1 MQPDRIFRCHRGA
14 HDRVPDPPE
23 RIVPFLIQSG
33 FYGVSRLCYFPLQP
47 SLVSALVERW
57 RPETHTFHTTQGE
70 CTITLEDVGIQLG
83 LPCAGHAVS
92 GITDYEW
99 PEVCRLLLGVTPPAN
114 KLDGQRLS
122 LSWLAETFAEL
133 PDDASDEQAR
143 EFARAYILRLIG
155 GTLMPDKSSRNVYL
169 MYLPL
174 LMDFE
179 ECGKLSW
186 G

>member
-1 MQPDRIFRCHRGA
+1 M
-14 HDRVPDPPE
+14 
-23 RIVPFLIQSG
+23 
-33 FYGVSRLCYFPLQP
+33 
-47 SLVSALVERW
+47 
-57 RPETHTFHTTQGE
+57 
-70 CTITLEDVGIQLG
+70 
-83 LPCAGHAVS
+83 PCVGHAVS

-186 G
+186 GSAVLAYLYRELCRGTKYDRKDIGGCLMLLHLWAWDRFPMLAPSRPPMPDIHADIFPIPPPLGYRYYMITISFQAILFLAK